1 MQYSDLIYE
10 LDRQNTYNKEEGLPS
25 SEKLFT
31 YYMEMLNGSLFI
43 GNYKIALQGSNIVI
57 LNKDFIVKEW
67 GEHDKEKR
75 ETKYCCN
82 GSFFVVGM
90 HGKSN

>member
-31 YYMEMLNGSLFI
+31 YYMEMLNNSLFI
-43 GNYKIALQGSNIVI
+43 GKNKIVLQDNNIVI
-57 LNKDFIVKEW
+57 LNKE
-67 GEHDKEKR
+67 
-75 ETKYCCN
+75 
-82 GSFFVVGM
+82 
-90 HGKSN
+90 GKPCHRTLNFSEALSIAKTLNTR

>member
-10 LDRQNTYNKEEGLPS
+10 LDRQNNYNKEGGLPS

-57 LNKDFIVKEW
+57 LNKD
-67 GEHDKEKR
+67 
-75 ETKYCCN
+75 
-82 GSFFVVGM
+82 
-90 HGKSN
+90 GKPCYKTLNFSEALSIAKTLNTR

>member
-31 YYMEMLNGSLFI
+31 YYMEMLNDSLFI
-43 GNYKIALQGSNIVI
+43 GKNKIVLQNNNIVI
-57 LNKDFIVKEW
+57 LNK
-67 GEHDKEKR
+67 
-75 ETKYCCN
+75 N
-82 GSFFVVGM
+82 GKPCHRTLNFSEALSIA
-90 HGKSN
+90 KTLNTR